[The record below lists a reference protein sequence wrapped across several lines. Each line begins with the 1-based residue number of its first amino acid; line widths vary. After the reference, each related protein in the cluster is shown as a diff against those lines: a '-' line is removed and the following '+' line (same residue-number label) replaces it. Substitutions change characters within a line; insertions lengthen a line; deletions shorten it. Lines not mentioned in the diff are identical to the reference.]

1 MFIPLSLFNKMFNR
15 FPRITTTAVL
25 LVIGYPYGEKFTQMW
40 YPPKTFEQGLEE
52 GKREGFQTAKNELIS
67 LAHRNCKQTLEYIEQ
82 DAARIKDGR
91 RDSIAN
97 VFLEDKIKIAIL
109 PRWNLSLLG
118 DNYVVRRPLRADV
131 NDAWFMTEE
140 SSRIIDDKIQKMFT
154 DTEFEINPVKKDIS
168 KREIAQAVQRIIETQ
183 AKSVLQQ

>member
-1 MFIPLSLFNKMFNR
+1 MFHR
-15 FPRITTTAVL
+15 FPRTTTTAVL
-25 LVIGYPYGEKFTQMW
+25 LVIGYPYGEKLTHIW
-40 YPPKTFEQGLEE
+40 YPPKTFED
-52 GKREGFQTAKNELIS
+52 GKREGFQAAKNELIS
-67 LAHRNCKQTLEYIEQ
+67 LAHRNCKQTLEYIEE

-118 DNYVVRRPLRADV
+118 DNYVVRRPLRAEA

-140 SSRIIDDKIQKMFT
+140 SSRIIDEKIQNMFMG
-154 DTEFEINPVKKDIS
+154 TEFEINPVKKDIS
-168 KREIAQAVQRIIETQ
+168 KREIAQAVQRVIETE
-183 AKSVLQQ
+183 ANTVLQRN